1 MGWFVSETVEQ
12 FLARGGQI
20 NELPMGYT
28 EYPDGKLPAPKKP
41 KKSDVVETPSIKIKE
56 RNKVIRKYFPRPKI
70 PDEKA
75 KLQIDEQ
82 VKLLTEFFGEMKH
95 GDKKR
100 FIALTGLAVK
110 TIANAKCGNCKIGV
124 EKWLE
129 IKSIMNDFVFSIP
142 KPKPYKLRNPAET
155 ERRNQVIK
163 GKEQAILSGK
173 NSFTAPCKHHGM
185 TKFYI
190 YGNQPPRC
198 AECRYGNLKGRINA
212 KKTDEQKARDE
223 RAKYNRDK
231 TNEAVAKG
239 LKTFIGLCANCGY
252 TEMKYSNT
260 PNTKNGRTYRCV
272 ECCKKRNTTYNAK
285 RNK

>member
-1 MGWFVSETVEQ
+1 MSETVEQ
-12 FLARGGQI
+12 FLARGRKI
-20 NELPMGYT
+20 NTLAMGYT
-28 EYPDGKLPAPKKP
+28 VFPDGNIPMRPKP
-41 KKSDVVETPSIKIKE
+41 RKSEIKETPSDVIQD
-56 RNKVIRKYFPRPKI
+56 RNKAIRKYSPRPKI
-70 PDEKA
+70 ADENA
-75 KLQIDEQ
+75 KLQTAEQ
-82 VKLLTEFFGEMKH
+82 VEMLGEFFGKMFR

-100 FIALTGLAVK
+100 FIALTGLTVK